1 MKKYI
6 LSILF
11 FIFGL
16 VLVSIIK
23 NETRSLQKEVN
34 LIKISIEALRSEL
47 HQTYLDYNYLT
58 SPENIMNLVMQNL
71 DIDLS
76 SYEANQIKKLHI
88 NNNYNE
94 NLIFKITKK

>member
-1 MKKYI
+1 MRKYV

-11 FIFGL
+11 FILGL
-16 VLVSIIK
+16 VIVSIIK

-34 LIKISIEALRSEL
+34 LIKISIETLRSEL
-47 HQTYLDYNYLT
+47 HQANLDYNYVT
-58 SPENIMNLVMQNL
+58 SPENIANLAMQNL

-76 SYEANQIKKLHI
+76 SYAANQIKKLHI

-94 NLIFKITKK
+94 NLVLEFTKK

>member
-1 MKKYI
+1 MRKYV

-11 FIFGL
+11 FILGL
-16 VLVSIIK
+16 VIVSIIK

-34 LIKISIEALRSEL
+34 LIKISMETLRSEL
-47 HQTYLDYNYLT
+47 HQVNLDYNYVT
-58 SPENIMNLVMQNL
+58 SPENIENLVLQNL

-76 SYEANQIKKLHI
+76 PYTANQIKKLHI

>member
-47 HQTYLDYNYLT
+47 HQTNLDYNYLT

>member
-1 MKKYI
+1 MKRQI
-6 LSILF
+6 LLLTIFLLLF
-11 FIFGL
+11 FTTIT
-16 VLVSIIK
+16 K
-23 NETRSLQKEVN
+23 NSTKE
-34 LIKISIEALRSEL
+34 IEGQIYNTKENIRILENKYEMIL
-47 HQTYLDYNYLT
+47 LDYNYLT